1 MLNPSSE
8 LHMIG
13 TGKPDIS
20 MVKMLFQAKSK
31 KTQYMSLN
39 LEAVI

>member
-1 MLNPSSE
+1 MLNPSSK
-8 LHMIG
+8 LHVIG

-20 MVKMLFQAKSK
+20 MVKMLFQANL
-31 KTQYMSLN
+31 TAQYMSLN